1 MMRHLE
7 TEQSVNL
14 NFYCNCFFYFS
25 SSFFSADDWESFHI
39 SNTNLEKDVTPEEP
53 KEVNE
58 LIK

>member
-1 MMRHLE
+1 MTRHLE
-7 TEQSVNL
+7 TEQSVNV

-25 SSFFSADDWESFHI
+25 SFFSADDWETFHI